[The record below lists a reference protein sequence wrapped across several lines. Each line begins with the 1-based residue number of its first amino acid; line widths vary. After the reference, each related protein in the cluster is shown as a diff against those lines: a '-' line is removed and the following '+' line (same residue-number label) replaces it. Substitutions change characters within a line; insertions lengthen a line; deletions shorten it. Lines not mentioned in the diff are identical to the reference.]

1 MNFGAF
7 EAGLDGLIDVTTS
20 PGVETRHRQTTAVQK
35 PLPSPDSDYPSS
47 STQSRDSDDM
57 VSEASKKWTLDLLV
71 FSSNN
76 ALSS

>member
-7 EAGLDGLIDVTTS
+7 EAVLDGRLIDVTTS

-35 PLPSPDSDYPSS
+35 PLPSPDYPSS
-47 STQSRDSDDM
+47 STSQSRDSDDM

-71 FSSNN
+71 FSSNH